1 MEFMIYLGVVVF
13 ISYLAY
19 KLSNND
25 EEVVLVIM
33 FIISFFGGVL
43 YLSIG
48 SSFVVDPII
57 TQIKIDNI
65 QIVENGYVI
74 EYGDTKKF
82 LNKDEVA
89 VEISDKN
96 VLVENKYE
104 YSKVENQFPYNIT
117 PSNSDSVEYK
127 LLIKNVK

>member
-1 MEFMIYLGVVVF
+1 MEFMIYLGVIVLMGCITYVLSKDGDAVF
-13 ISYLAY
+13 
-19 KLSNND
+19 
-25 EEVVLVIM
+25 
-33 FIISFFGGVL
+33 FIIIITGFFGGLL
-43 YLSIG
+43 YLAIG
-48 SSFVVDPII
+48 SSLEVDPTI
-57 TQIKIDNI
+57 TQIPIDNI

-82 LNKDEVA
+82 LDKDEVT

-117 PSNSDSVEYK
+117 PSNSDSVMYK
-127 LLIKNVK
+127 LLIKSDK